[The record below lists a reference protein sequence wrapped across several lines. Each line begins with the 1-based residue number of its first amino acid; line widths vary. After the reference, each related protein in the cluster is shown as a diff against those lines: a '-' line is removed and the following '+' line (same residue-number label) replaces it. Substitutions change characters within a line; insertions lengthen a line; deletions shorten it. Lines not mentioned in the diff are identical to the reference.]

1 MKSQTKIGRRV
12 ALALWLIPA
21 MPLFIAAGCGGGG
34 GGGDS
39 VAGLTG
45 ASSYVVPTPDKFE
58 GTVTINFPA
67 GLTASQKAIIENNFK
82 DAWTVAP
89 LGTAAGGDLPEIN
102 AVLNRNLVIK
112 IDVSGASYDCED
124 IKDWRTVAF
133 HANYL
138 LNVSVAEIASDL
150 WGAILV
156 QMYSMVANMQTKE
169 TVRIAKAP
177 VLHATELPK
186 SCSASGVT
194 EHHI

>member
-1 MKSQTKIGRRV
+1 MKAQIKIGRRV
-12 ALALWLIPA
+12 ALVLWLIPA

-45 ASSYVVPTPDKFE
+45 ASSYVVPTPAKFE

-89 LGTAAGGDLPEIN
+89 LILTADATLTDMN
-102 AVLNRNLVIK
+102 TVLKRNLKINVEISGTPYTNEKVINNST
-112 IDVSGASYDCED
+112 I
-124 IKDWRTVAF
+124 AF
-133 HANYL
+133 HLSYL
-138 LNVSVAEIASDL
+138 MEASVAEIGDDL
-150 WGAILV
+150 AGAIIS
-156 QMYSMVANMQTKE
+156 QMVNMARMQAKE
-169 TVRIAKAP
+169 TVRLAKAP
-177 VLHATELPK
+177 VLHATELPN